1 MGRSAVDVTRNLF
14 GALMAVDFGRA
25 LESRDIVSYLIHF
38 KINDINYFI
47 LFFKVSWKGVI
58 FFFFLLFME

>member
-25 LESRDIVSYLIHF
+25 FSLTWALAVKFDSGMRV
-38 KINDINYFI
+38 
-47 LFFKVSWKGVI
+47 GVEI
-58 FFFFLLFME
+58 SL